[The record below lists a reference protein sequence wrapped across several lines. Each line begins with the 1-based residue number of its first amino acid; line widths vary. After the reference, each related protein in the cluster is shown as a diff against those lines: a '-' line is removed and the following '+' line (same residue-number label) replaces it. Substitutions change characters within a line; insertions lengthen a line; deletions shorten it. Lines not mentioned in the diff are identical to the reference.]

1 MQTGSHQ
8 SCKMM
13 QSSIEDG
20 EDGEDSNDAE
30 TNKENTEPCMEKA
43 AAPTRKRKRKL
54 IPKVHTQFIMQNGQC
69 SFALAIVSTKLN
81 SYKHTPCPFNYY
93 HCACMNTTMV
103 FERYCLGGCVRTCTV
118 CKHLFCGD
126 MAGLLMC
133 ACTYHKHL
141 QANMC

>member
-1 MQTGSHQ
+1 MQTGSDQ

-20 EDGEDSNDAE
+20 EDGDNSNDAK

-43 AAPTRKRKRKL
+43 AAPTHKIKRKL
-54 IPKVHTQFIMQNGQC
+54 IPKVHSLFIMQSGQC

-93 HCACMNTTMV
+93 HCAYMNTTMV
-103 FERYCLGGCVRTCTV
+103 FERNCLCACVCVCTCTV
-118 CKHLFCGD
+118 CKHLFVG
-126 MAGLLMC
+126 
-133 ACTYHKHL
+133 TQQVY
-141 QANMC
+141 